1 MLVGYTIYR
10 IRPHLLQPSGGGRES
25 TEAQIGSPWSGMY
38 RPEWRGGGALWD
50 LIRRA
55 VCAVLS
61 RRGCLLSSIY
71 PAVGGKAATETSATG
86 ESSYRNECATGESS
100 YRKACCRASLAIDC
114 CHAEH
119 TRSGSRFW

>member
-1 MLVGYTIYR
+1 
-10 IRPHLLQPSGGGRES
+10 
-25 TEAQIGSPWSGMY
+25 MY

-119 TRSGSRFW
+119 TRSGDLDFGELLPDFFNDNVITECKRHTFTAMPDDPQS